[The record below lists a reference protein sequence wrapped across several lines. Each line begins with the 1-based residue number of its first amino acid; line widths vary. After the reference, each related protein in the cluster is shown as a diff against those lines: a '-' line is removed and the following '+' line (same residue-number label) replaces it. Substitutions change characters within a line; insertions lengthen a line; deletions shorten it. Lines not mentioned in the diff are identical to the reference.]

1 MLRLMFADWILLM
14 KLVLVPIFIGL
25 VSLSSRKWGTLIG
38 GWLIG
43 LPLTSGPVAFFLALE
58 QGDVFV
64 SAASKEIMMG
74 IISVF
79 MFALAYTWSASRSKW
94 GASLIAGLSA
104 YFTTTLILESVTLPL
119 MVGFV
124 VVLAALLITL
134 RLMPHVAE
142 TKTSYQ
148 IGLWEIPARMVS
160 ATILVIVITGV
171 ADRLGPQLTGLLT
184 PFPVYATILAVFTHR
199 AEGWPQSVRLLRGVV
214 TGSFTFTIFF
224 LIIAGTI
231 AHWGV
236 GVAFGSAILASVLTH
251 ATTLIFINHENV
263 R

>member
-1 MLRLMFADWILLM
+1 M
-14 KLVLVPIFIGL
+14 KLVLVPVLIGL
-25 VSLSSRKWGTLIG
+25 VSISSRKWGALIG

-58 QGDVFV
+58 QGDAFI

-79 MFALAYTWSASRSKW
+79 MFALAYTWGASRSKW
-94 GASLIAGLSA
+94 GLSLTAGLSA
-104 YFTTTLILESVTLPL
+104 YFITTLILERISLPL
-119 MVGFV
+119 IVGFV

-134 RLMPHVAE
+134 RLMPHVAA
-142 TKTSYQ
+142 TKASSQ

-171 ADRLGPQLTGLLT
+171 ANRLGPQLTGLLT
-184 PFPVYATILAVFTHR
+184 PFPIYATILAVFTHR

-214 TGSFTFTIFF
+214 TGSFTFATFF

-236 GVAFGSAILASVLTH
+236 EIAFGSAILASALTH
-251 ATTLIFINHENV
+251 ATTLSFINHENV
-263 R
+263 G